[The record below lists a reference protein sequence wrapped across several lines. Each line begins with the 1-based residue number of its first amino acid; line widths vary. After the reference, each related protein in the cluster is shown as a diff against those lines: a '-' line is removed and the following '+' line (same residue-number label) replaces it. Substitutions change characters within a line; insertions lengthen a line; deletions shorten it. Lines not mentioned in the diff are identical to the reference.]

1 MLNNRNV
8 EKENGRKFLLSVALT
23 HVCVR
28 VAVAVF
34 YGRFANMR
42 LFVDKC
48 LNNRFFSL
56 CIFSKIKFSSLFVQK
71 NIHSGEIK
79 FSSE

>member
-42 LFVDKC
+42 LFLDKC
-48 LNNRFFSL
+48 LNNLFFFVYFL
-56 CIFSKIKFSSLFVQK
+56 KNKIFIFVCAEK
-71 NIHSGEIK
+71 HTFGRN
-79 FSSE
+79 

>member
-34 YGRFANMR
+34 YGDLLICACFWINA
-42 LFVDKC
+42 LIIV
-48 LNNRFFSL
+48 FFL
-56 CIFSKIKFSSLFVQK
+56 CVFSQK
-71 NIHSGEIK
+71 
-79 FSSE
+79 

>member
-28 VAVAVF
+28 VAVAVV

-42 LFVDKC
+42 LFLDKC
-48 LNNRFFSL
+48 LNNLFFFVYFL
-56 CIFSKIKFSSLFVQK
+56 KNKIFIFVCAEK
-71 NIHSGEIK
+71 HTFGRN
-79 FSSE
+79 

>member
-23 HVCVR
+23 HAYVHI
-28 VAVAVF
+28 AVAVF

-42 LFVDKC
+42 LFLDKC
-48 LNNRFFSL
+48 LNNLFSL
-56 CIFSKIKFSSLFVQK
+56 CIFSKIKFSSWFVQK
-71 NIHSGEIK
+71 NIHSGETK

>member
-34 YGRFANMR
+34 YNMR

-71 NIHSGEIK
+71 NIHSGETK

>member
-23 HVCVR
+23 HAYVR
-28 VAVAVF
+28 IAVAVF

-42 LFVDKC
+42 LFLDKC
-48 LNNRFFSL
+48 LNNLFFFVYFL
-56 CIFSKIKFSSLFVQK
+56 KNKIFIFVCAEK
-71 NIHSGEIK
+71 HTFGRN
-79 FSSE
+79 